1 MSNFTVAIPDDL
13 LTNAKV
19 MAAKA
24 GTSVNALIRT
34 LLDGFVQNESSP
46 MSGNFEILLQ
56 YSLGQ
61 ISPKKAVKLL
71 HLEDEVALEKIT
83 LQAGFPIPRLSLQ
96 ETDNMQKRFGE
107 MLDKAST

>member
-13 LTNAKV
+13 LTDAKV

-34 LLDGFVQNESSP
+34 LLDGFVHNESSP

-61 ISPKKAVKLL
+61 ITPKKAVKLL
-71 HLEDEVALEKIT
+71 HLEDEAALDRLT
-83 LQAGFPIPRLSLQ
+83 LQSGFPIPRLSLQ

-107 MLDKAST
+107 MLDKASS

>member
-46 MSGNFEILLQ
+46 MSGNFEILLK

-61 ISPKKAVKLL
+61 ITPMKAVKLL
-71 HLEDEVALEKIT
+71 HLEDEAALEKIT
-83 LQAGFPIPRLSLQ
+83 LQAGVPIPKLSLQ
-96 ETDNMQKRFGE
+96 ETDNMQKRFAE
-107 MLDKAST
+107 MLDKTSA

>member
-61 ISPKKAVKLL
+61 IAPKKAVKLL
-71 HLEDEVALEKIT
+71 HLEDEAALEKVT

-96 ETDNMQKRFGE
+96 ETDNMQKRFAE
-107 MLDKAST
+107 MLDKTSL

>member
-13 LTNAKV
+13 LTNTKV

-61 ISPKKAVKLL
+61 ITPKKAVKLL
-71 HLEDEVALEKIT
+71 HLEDEAALEKIT
-83 LQAGFPIPRLSLQ
+83 LQAGFPVPRLSLQ

-107 MLDKAST
+107 MLDKA

>member
-13 LTNAKV
+13 LTDAKV

-61 ISPKKAVKLL
+61 ITPKKAVKLL
-71 HLEDEVALEKIT
+71 HLEDEAALEKIT
-83 LQAGFPIPRLSLQ
+83 LQAGFPVPRLSLQ

-107 MLDKAST
+107 MLDKA

>member
-13 LTNAKV
+13 LTDAKV

-24 GTSVNALIRT
+24 GTSVNALIRA

-46 MSGNFEILLQ
+46 MSGNLEILLQ

-61 ISPKKAVKLL
+61 LTAKKATKLL
-71 HLEDEVALEKIT
+71 HLDNEDALNSLT
-83 LQAGFPIPRLSLQ
+83 LNAGFPAPRLSLQ
-96 ETDNMQKRFGE
+96 DSESMQKRFGS
-107 MLDKAST
+107 MLDKASK

>member
-1 MSNFTVAIPDDL
+1 MSNFTEAIPDDL
-13 LTNAKV
+13 LTDAKV

-46 MSGNFEILLQ
+46 MSGNLEILLK

-61 ISPKKAVKLL
+61 ITPKKAVKLL
-71 HLEDEVALEKIT
+71 HLENEAALEKIT
-83 LQAGFPIPRLSLQ
+83 LHAGFPIPRLSLQ
-96 ETDNMQKRFGE
+96 ETDAMQKRFGE
-107 MLDKAST
+107 MLDKASS

>member
-61 ISPKKAVKLL
+61 ITPKKAIKLL
-71 HLEDEVALEKIT
+71 HLEDEAALEKVT

-107 MLDKAST
+107 MLDKA

>member
-13 LTNAKV
+13 LTDAKV

-24 GTSVNALIRT
+24 GTSVNAIIRN

-46 MSGNFEILLQ
+46 MTGNFEILLQ

-61 ISPKKAVKLL
+61 LTAKKAVKLL
-71 HLEDEVALEKIT
+71 HMEDEANLQALT
-83 LQAGFPIPRLSLQ
+83 LKAGFPLPRISLQ
-96 ETDNMQKRFGE
+96 ETEVMKKRFGE
-107 MLDKAST
+107 MLNKASA

>member
-13 LTNAKV
+13 LTDAKI

-46 MSGNFEILLQ
+46 RSGNFEILLQ

-61 ISPKKAVKLL
+61 IVPKKAVKLL
-71 HLEDEVALEKIT
+71 HLEDEAALEKVT

>member
-61 ISPKKAVKLL
+61 ITPKKAVKLL
-71 HLEDEVALEKIT
+71 HLEDEAALEKIT
-83 LQAGFPIPRLSLQ
+83 LQAGFPVPRLSLQ

-107 MLDKAST
+107 MLDKA

>member
-61 ISPKKAVKLL
+61 ITPKKAVKLL
-71 HLEDEVALEKIT
+71 HLEDEAALEKVT
-83 LQAGFPIPRLSLQ
+83 RQAGFPIPRLSLQ
-96 ETDNMQKRFGE
+96 ETDSMQKRFGE
-107 MLDKAST
+107 MLDKA

>member
-61 ISPKKAVKLL
+61 ITPKKAIKLL
-71 HLEDEVALEKIT
+71 HLEDDAALEKIT
-83 LQAGFPIPRLSLQ
+83 LQAGFPVPRLSLQ

-107 MLDKAST
+107 MLDKA